1 MKKSSF
7 FACIILFAFFQFT
20 QAQSLSDR
28 EKNKLSNNGYE
39 FKMYQESTTYCI
51 NDMIYGEDFI
61 FGNTLSYGHYK
72 YIGNKLIL
80 TDSITKQKLTYK
92 IIDKFWLYPVKTY
105 CYLSDV
111 IWRQEGE
118 SYEKDNDSNENSLT
132 FYAIEKDTS
141 VLISNLLQR
150 KLSRARLSH
159 NESDN
164 YLSDGT
170 ELTFYHDSISSYIIF
185 EGNRV
190 VSSGFWKKK
199 LNRIEIY
206 DECLDRKFYFKIKN
220 GIIGKNNFPST
231 ESKNK
236 FEKTAN

>member
-1 MKKSSF
+1 MRKSSF
-7 FACIILFAFFQFT
+7 LACIILFAFYQFT
-20 QAQSLSDR
+20 QAQSLSER
-28 EKNKLSNNGYE
+28 EKNTLSNNGYE
-39 FKMYQESTTYCI
+39 LKMYQESTTYCI
-51 NDMIYGEDFI
+51 NEMIYGEDFM

-72 YIGNKLIL
+72 YFGNKLIL

-118 SYEKDNDSNENSLT
+118 SYEKDNVSNESSLT
-132 FYAIEKDTS
+132 FYATETDTS

-150 KLSRARLSH
+150 KLSRARLSLK
-159 NESDN
+159 ESDD

-170 ELTFYHDSISSYIIF
+170 ELTFYHDSINSYTIF
-185 EGNRV
+185 EGWQI

-220 GIIGKNNFPST
+220 GIIGKNNFFST
-231 ESKNK
+231 KSKNK
-236 FEKTAN
+236 IEKTAN